1 MNVAVMEGFQRHLM
15 SMATQI
21 NDPSAGRASAGQLKP
36 ALSGRITRANFGFK
50 EVSK

>member
-1 MNVAVMEGFQRHLM
+1 MEAFQRHLM
-15 SMATQI
+15 LMAKQI
-21 NDPSAGRASAGQLKP
+21 NDPSAVRANAGKLEP